1 MTNARIILA
10 IAVEA
15 DDEPWWHQ
23 LEALQAQMFAAG
35 PVNVKLAYFGTES
48 PQQQV
53 RPYLS
58 TRWVNNSEDLLDL
71 IDRART
77 QCVCGCYV
85 PIGDILD
92 HALQEESVQAVVI
105 VSDRFY
111 GRQDALVAKAKE
123 LAAAGTRLFV
133 FQQQGASTASE
144 HAFRSL
150 TEATNGAF
158 FRFNPHVERVAQR
171 LPRMVEAITHFA
183 LGGLPALQA
192 QDNEAAGM
200 LLEQMTTTKLPGQ

>member
-1 MTNARIILA
+1 
-10 IAVEA
+10 
-15 DDEPWWHQ
+15 
-23 LEALQAQMFAAG
+23 MFAVGRVAIQ
-35 PVNVKLAYFGTES
+35 LAYFGAEG

-53 RPYLS
+53 RPYVS
-58 TRWVNNSEDLLDL
+58 TRWANNAEDILDL

-105 VSDRFY
+105 VGDRFHDQ
-111 GRQDALVAKAKE
+111 QDALVAKAKE

-133 FQQQGASTASE
+133 FQQGTSMASE
-144 HAFRSL
+144 RAFRSL
-150 TEATNGAF
+150 TEATDGAF
-158 FRFNPHVERVAQR
+158 FRFNPHVERIAQR
-171 LPRMVEAITHFA
+171 LPRMVEAITHFT

-192 QDNEAAGM
+192 QDSEAAGM
-200 LLEQMTTTKLPGQ
+200 LLEQMTATKLPR